1 MVERTAAGRGSGDDR
16 DDGGLAR
23 VVGVGPWEVERDGP
37 VPEDPRLDPRLL
49 REGDRRNVVDRYRYW
64 SETAIRA
71 DLAERRARDWPG
83 AELHVAVEGFQHDM
97 NVGSVARTA
106 NAAGAAGFH
115 VVADRRW
122 NRRGAMATDRYLPVH
137 HHASSADL
145 LAWAREWE
153 LSVVGL
159 DNTPGAVPL
168 ETSDLPARCL
178 LVVGS
183 EGPGLSAEVA
193 GASALLVEIAQF
205 GSTRSMNAGAAA
217 AVAVH
222 AWLRRHAFG
231 QVPPTG

>member
-1 MVERTAAGRGSGDDR
+1 MVGRTAVGRAGDDDER
-16 DDGGLAR
+16 AR
-23 VVGVGPWEVERDGP
+23 VVGVGPWADERGGTP
-37 VPEDPRLDPRLL
+37 PEDPRLDPQLL
-49 REGDRRNVVDRYRYW
+49 REGDRRNVVDGYRYW
-64 SETAIRA
+64 TEAAIRA

-122 NRRGAMATDRYLPVH
+122 NRRGAMATDRYLSVH
-137 HHASSADL
+137 HHAGAADL
-145 LAWAREWE
+145 LVWARERA
-153 LSVVGL
+153 LVVVGL
-159 DNTPGAVPL
+159 DNAPGAVPL
-168 ETSDLPARCL
+168 ETTDLPARCL

-183 EGPGLSAEVA
+183 EGPGLSEEVLA
-193 GASALLVEIAQF
+193 ASALLVEIAQF

>member
-1 MVERTAAGRGSGDDR
+1 MVERTAAGLSR
-16 DDGGLAR
+16 DDEER
-23 VVGVGPWEVERDGP
+23 VRAVGVGPWADEHGTAPPD
-37 VPEDPRLDPRLL
+37 DPRLDPQLL
-49 REGDRRNVVDRYRYW
+49 VEGDRRNVVDRYRYW
-64 SETAIRA
+64 SEEAVRA

-83 AELHVAVEGFQHDM
+83 AELHVAVEGFQHDL

-122 NRRGAMATDRYLPVH
+122 NRRGAMATDRYLAVH
-137 HHASSADL
+137 HHVSAAGL
-145 LAWAREWE
+145 LAWAREHD
-153 LSVVGL
+153 LVVVGL
-159 DNTPGAVPL
+159 DNAPGAVPL
-168 ETSDLPARCL
+168 ETTDLPARCL

-183 EGPGLSAEVA
+183 EGPGLSEQVLA
-193 GASALLVEIAQF
+193 ASALLVEIAQF

-231 QVPPTG
+231 QVPPAG

>member
-1 MVERTAAGRGSGDDR
+1 MEQRPAAGRPQGDDDER
-16 DDGGLAR
+16 VR
-23 VVGVGPWEVERDGP
+23 VVGVGPWEVEHGAPPPD
-37 VPEDPRLDPRLL
+37 DPRLDPQLL

-64 SETAIRA
+64 SEAAIRT

-83 AELHVAVEGFQHDM
+83 AELHVAVEGFKHDM

-122 NRRGAMATDRYLPVH
+122 NRRGAMATDRYLSVH
-137 HHASSADL
+137 HHATATDL
-145 LAWAREWE
+145 VVWARERE
-153 LSVVGL
+153 LPVVGL
-159 DNTPGAVPL
+159 DNAPGAAAL

-183 EGPGLSAEVA
+183 EGPGLSPEVVA
-193 GASALLVEIAQF
+193 ACDLLVEIAQF

-231 QVPPTG
+231 QVPPVG

>member
-1 MVERTAAGRGSGDDR
+1 MQEGRRELD
-16 DDGGLAR
+16 DDGDRAR
-23 VVGVGPWEVERDGP
+23 VVGVGPWADEHVEPPPD
-37 VPEDPRLDPRLL
+37 DPRLDPELL

-64 SETAIRA
+64 SEAAIRV

-122 NRRGAMATDRYLPVH
+122 NRRGAMATDRYLSVH
-137 HHASSADL
+137 HHASATEL
-145 LAWAREWE
+145 LAWARERD
-153 LSVVGL
+153 LVVVGL
-159 DNTPGAVPL
+159 DNAPGAVPL
-168 ETSDLPARCL
+168 ETSDLPARCM
-178 LVVGS
+178 LVIGS
-183 EGPGLSAEVA
+183 EGPGLSEDVLS
-193 GASALLVEIAQF
+193 ASALLVEIAQF

-231 QVPPTG
+231 QVPPRG